1 MLRITKK
8 IHYLIISLIVIAT
21 FLPEASLQLFVGSI
35 FLLALAFFVSF
46 DLYLLGSSLIIAS
59 ALFNNYTTNA
69 IILIIFSV
77 ILFILAKKL
86 RYSSITN
93 FPELVIEHSHEGL
106 LIVNANGKITFANHK
121 AHDLFALKIA
131 NTSFTS
137 LLNDVDKQAFREA
150 FASIT
155 SYTLDFTYKEKQL
168 QGKVIPFF
176 EWDRTCYAIV
186 VSDITELKLAE
197 ERVQS
202 SLNLY
207 QTLFHEASDAIFLLK
222 ATEDLPFITVNNA
235 YLSSTGL
242 TLDDVVGKPVASLFP
257 KNHTNLVENYQKAL
271 TLGEP
276 VTFKDIMVTPNGK
289 RVYLTTI
296 TPILSAPHEVPVFLG
311 ISKDLTNLTF
321 SEELFRSLVQSLP
334 LGVIAF
340 NLDGKIIHANE
351 PGLTLLGISSASS
364 VDMRKNAI
372 MQGKLLEY
380 ILETH
385 QPYSFEKKNGHSI
398 LKITLAPLLD
408 DNEPRGILVLL
419 EDVTLKHVQENNLR
433 RRNLELEM
441 IYRIQSKETSDTQSL
456 LELALHELFNITSAD
471 SAFACFT
478 YGKRVFQA
486 EIQGN
491 FASDIYKTTSLKAY
505 YELDS
510 ITIFHNPPNLHR
522 IVIPLKA
529 KSNSQGFIV
538 LSYFAESLFPPDTH
552 ILELLAS
559 AIASEVTKTALK
571 DELAFLSH
579 HDLQTGLYNRTYF
592 DQALANKKG
601 DLAILITD
609 LDNLKIVND
618 TYGHV
623 KGDQLIKKIAAV
635 LENGLPEYIV
645 ARIGGDEFAAII
657 TGLNETELTTLSTK
671 IRQTFK
677 QEGIEASVG
686 VAFGNDPFKVFRLA
700 DDNMYT
706 DKAKRKG
713 LIGNTSPD
721 DNHRVG

>member
-1 MLRITKK
+1 M
-8 IHYLIISLIVIAT
+8 LIVIAT
-21 FLPEASLQLFVGSI
+21 FLPEAGFQLFIGSI
-35 FLLALAFFVSF
+35 SLLSLALVASF
-46 DLYLLGSSLIIAS
+46 DLYLLGSTLIIGS
-59 ALFNNYTTNA
+59 ALFNNYNTNA
-69 IILIIFSV
+69 IILIILSI
-77 ILFILAKKL
+77 ILFALAKKL
-86 RYSSITN
+86 RYSSSTN
-93 FPELVIEHSHEGL
+93 LPDLAIEHSHEGL
-106 LIVNANGKITFANHK
+106 LIVNAHGKITFSNRK
-121 AHDLFALKIA
+121 ARELFSFET
-131 NTSFTS
+131 NTTFAS
-137 LLNDVDKQAFREA
+137 LLNDVDSQAFRDA
-150 FASIT
+150 FASHT
-155 SYTLDFTYKEKQL
+155 NYTLDFTYKEKQL
-168 QGKVIPFF
+168 RGKVIPFF

-186 VSDITELKLAE
+186 ISDITQLKLTE
-197 ERVQS
+197 ERLQS

-207 QTLFHEASDAIFLLK
+207 QALFHEASDAIFLLE
-222 ATEDLPFITVNNA
+222 AAEGFPFITVNNA
-235 YLSSTGL
+235 YLTSTGL
-242 TLDDVVGKPVASLFP
+242 TLNDVVGKPVASIFP
-257 KNHTNLVENYQKAL
+257 KNHTTLLENYQKAL
-271 TLGEP
+271 VSDEP
-276 VTFKDIMVTPNGK
+276 VTFKDVVATPNGK
-289 RVYLTTI
+289 RVYLSTI
-296 TPILSAPHEVPVFLG
+296 TPILSTPHKAPMLLG
-311 ISKDLTNLTF
+311 ISKDLTDLNF

-351 PGLTLLGISSASS
+351 PGLTLLDINSVSS
-364 VDMRKNAI
+364 VDMRKHTI
-372 MQGKLLEY
+372 MQGKLFEY

-385 QPYSFEKKNGHSI
+385 QPYSFEKKIGHSI
-398 LKITLAPLLD
+398 LKVTLAPLLD
-408 DNEPRGILVLL
+408 DSEPRGILVLL

-441 IYRIQSKETSDTQSL
+441 IYRIQSQETSDTRSL
-456 LELALHELFNITSAD
+456 LELALQELFNITSAD

-478 YGKRVFQA
+478 YNKQVFQA

-491 FASDIYKTTSLKAY
+491 FAIDIYKTASLEAY

-510 ITIFHNPPNLHR
+510 IAIFHNPPNLHR

-592 DQALANKKG
+592 DQALANEQG
-601 DLAILITD
+601 DLAILIAD

-618 TYGHV
+618 TYGHA
-623 KGDQLIKKIAAV
+623 KGDQLIQKIAAV
-635 LENGLPEYIV
+635 LKNELPEYIV

-657 TGLNETELTTLSTK
+657 TGLNETELTILSTK

-713 LIGNTSPD
+713 LLDNTSPD